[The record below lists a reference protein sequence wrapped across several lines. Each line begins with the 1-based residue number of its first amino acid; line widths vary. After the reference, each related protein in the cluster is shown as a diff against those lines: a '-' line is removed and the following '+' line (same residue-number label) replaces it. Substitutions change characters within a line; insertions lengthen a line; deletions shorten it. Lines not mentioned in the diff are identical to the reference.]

1 MCCGAN
7 LTLQGSNS
15 GNENTYDLDNA
26 TTRWNIPD
34 GQLYGKM
41 WCIVFKCFP
50 ISLSFEVL
58 IVQAFNWSA
67 RWQVVVFY
75 SGDWEE
81 DSLNAIM
88 AFSSL
93 AADFRWDLFLFLFW
107 RVSELCFRQA
117 GCCIYG
123 CSTDGIA
130 SHHAWTR
137 LSLIALEN
145 ITYHHIQ
152 GILSFLLFLDTVSYQ
167 WA

>member
-26 TTRWNIPD
+26 TT
-34 GQLYGKM
+34 
-41 WCIVFKCFP
+41 
-50 ISLSFEVL
+50 
-58 IVQAFNWSA
+58 

-93 AADFRWDLFLFLFW
+93 AADFR
-107 RVSELCFRQA
+107 QA

-137 LSLIALEN
+137 SELGRGPNIPLLSDVCGRLASRFGLFDPEESVTLPGVALLN
-145 ITYHHIQ
+145 ARCIKLGLNYSK
-152 GILSFLLFLDTVSYQ
+152 LKS
-167 WA
+167 